1 MIAAIAGGFAGLS
14 LTDASNAAE
23 PCALCDKEIV
33 TNSVLATCFLDEY
46 QQLADKAEGAIV
58 VDLTNCAEEQRG
70 VIEPLAAPG
79 LEVQEPDTRFMVS
92 RTQLDCLKR
101 KLEQPD
107 LVLDPSAK
115 IELDSCG

>member
-1 MIAAIAGGFAGLS
+1 MIAAVAGVLAALS
-14 LTDASNAAE
+14 LASASKAAE
-23 PCALCDKEIV
+23 ACALCDTEIV
-33 TNSVLATCFLDEY
+33 TNSALATCFLDEY
-46 QQLADKAEGAIV
+46 QQFAGKTEGAIV
-58 VDLTNCAEEQRG
+58 VDLTNCAEESRG

-79 LEVQEPDTRFMVS
+79 LEVQEPDTHFMVS
-92 RTQLDCLKR
+92 RAQLDCLKR